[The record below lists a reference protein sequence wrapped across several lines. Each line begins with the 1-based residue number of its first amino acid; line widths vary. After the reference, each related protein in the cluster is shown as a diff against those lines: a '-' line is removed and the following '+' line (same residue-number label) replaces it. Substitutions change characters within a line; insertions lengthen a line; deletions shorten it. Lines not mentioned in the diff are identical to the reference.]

1 VVYVYLFFDTWF
13 AYYSLYGSSFL
24 DEYQK
29 VYTCSPE
36 EPGALSLII
45 LIIGVFSKSLIGK
58 CEVNNFAKALS
69 GISEMGFH
77 ELFFPY
83 SRAEKEHR
91 KHI

>member
-1 VVYVYLFFDTWF
+1 MR
-13 AYYSLYGSSFL
+13 
-24 DEYQK
+24 
-29 VYTCSPE
+29 
-36 EPGALSLII
+36 
-45 LIIGVFSKSLIGK
+45 
-58 CEVNNFAKALS
+58 EVNNFAKALS